1 MTDKD
6 PLCKKMEA
14 SKFAKKIKSHFKP
27 KIDKYVFESFL
38 NAGITPTRD
47 EVLEAS
53 LAIMMRSA
61 MLAYMRLEAKM
72 SQEEISF
79 YIRELHTGESQ
90 FHLHPEERAEKSFF
104 KNKHDFIN
112 YDSFNEEVDMYWVS
126 LKMKPFAD
134 MMQKLWEKAKE
145 ADSHK

>member
-27 KIDKYVFESFL
+27 KIDKYVFECFL
-38 NAGITPTRD
+38 KAGIQPTRD

-79 YIRELHTGESQ
+79 YIRELQLGECK
-90 FHLHPEERAEKSFF
+90 FHFNAEQVAEKSFF
-104 KNKHDFIN
+104 RNKHDFID

-145 ADSHK
+145 TDKR

>member
-27 KIDKYVFESFL
+27 KIDKYVFECFVK
-38 NAGITPTRD
+38 AGIQPTRD
-47 EVLEAS
+47 EILEAS

-72 SQEEISF
+72 SQDEISF
-79 YIRELHTGESQ
+79 YIRELQLGESK
-90 FHLHPEERAEKSFF
+90 FHIDAMQVAEKSFF
-104 KNKHDFIN
+104 RNKHEFIN

-126 LKMKPFAD
+126 LKMKPFAE
-134 MMQKLWEKAKE
+134 MMQKLWEKAKQQ
-145 ADSHK
+145 DN